1 MKYHQTDKHK
11 HVQNISALKKIED
24 KYDYSGIEFPASY
37 EDIYKFEDLNKV
49 CVFIYTLATK
59 EEKRRN
65 CFR

>member
-24 KYDYSGIEFPASY
+24 KSDYSGIEFPASY

-49 CVFIYTLATK
+49 CVFIFTLATK
-59 EEKRRN
+59 EEKRN
-65 CFR
+65 